1 MSNGARQLTV
11 GQSLTLT
18 MIHMHTASVN
28 NSGKCP
34 SKHVLKARIM
44 EDKTASW
51 LTWLN
56 MDKHDHGVPLIANRM
71 TLLLE
76 YNSKQFILPMPNKT
90 SIHQCSN
97 YFDLIS
103 FMMDSAT
110 PR

>member
-44 EDKTASW
+44 EDKTAS
-51 LTWLN
+51 
-56 MDKHDHGVPLIANRM
+56 
-71 TLLLE
+71 
-76 YNSKQFILPMPNKT
+76 
-90 SIHQCSN
+90 
-97 YFDLIS
+97 
-103 FMMDSAT
+103 
-110 PR
+110 